1 VLSRGHRCNPQI
13 SWPRPVI
20 GLLGLYLG
28 AVGLIVQDV
37 SQIIHG
43 HLDEVLVGAMG
54 SVLLLWVVIE
64 LLDMKID
71 RLQGGSF
78 MLRLFVGVALV
89 AFIRKVLVTS
99 LSLQDLLMEGVYLAG
114 ILVCGVI
121 FWLVSRAEGDK
132 K

>member
-1 VLSRGHRCNPQI
+1 ML
-13 SWPRPVI
+13 
-20 GLLGLYLG
+20 
-28 AVGLIVQDV
+28 
-37 SQIIHG
+37 HG
-43 HLDEVLVGAMG
+43 HLDKVLVGAMG

-64 LLDMKID
+64 LLDMEID

-121 FWLVSRAEGDK
+121 F
-132 K
+132 